1 MRLYMSLTS
10 PYARK
15 VRVALIEQN
24 AADQV
29 EEVVVDPF
37 EPPPELLAANP
48 LSKIPTLITD
58 RGEALPDSN
67 LILDYLQ
74 SRYAGLAPLPRGSQ
88 RWAMLRLR
96 QLAEGVIDAAVA
108 TVVEKR
114 RPESI
119 VYAPYLD
126 RQAAAIR
133 RAIEVLEL
141 EVNALAG
148 IDLDEVCAL
157 VQAEVGALPGGVLA
171 AGSPLGSGVGTD
183 AHPPA
188 DGQLLER
195 RGREAVASTGWNY
208 AVVDDRHSRQR
219 RRDQVDTDDDAEPGG
234 QLASGLEYVEQPFPP
249 LSGWPC

>member
-141 EVNALAG
+141 EVNALARETPG
-148 IDLDEVCAL
+148 AADITAAVALAYLDFRLPYLEWRKTARAL
-157 VQAEVGALPGGVLA
+157 SDWHSAFSQRPSMLQTA
-171 AGSPLGSGVGTD
+171 
-183 AHPPA
+183 PPA
-188 DGQLLER
+188 
-195 RGREAVASTGWNY
+195 A
-208 AVVDDRHSRQR
+208 
-219 RRDQVDTDDDAEPGG
+219 
-234 QLASGLEYVEQPFPP
+234 
-249 LSGWPC
+249 

>member
-29 EEVVVDPF
+29 EEVLVDPF

-133 RAIEVLEL
+133 RALEVLEL
-141 EVNALAG
+141 EVNALARETPG
-148 IDLDEVCAL
+148 AADITAAVALSYLDFRLPYLEWRKTARAL
-157 VQAEVGALPGGVLA
+157 GDWHSAFSQRPSMQQTA
-171 AGSPLGSGVGTD
+171 
-183 AHPPA
+183 PPA
-188 DGQLLER
+188 
-195 RGREAVASTGWNY
+195 A
-208 AVVDDRHSRQR
+208 
-219 RRDQVDTDDDAEPGG
+219 
-234 QLASGLEYVEQPFPP
+234 
-249 LSGWPC
+249 